1 MTRASLLF
9 LSALAVI
16 VFAVTLAGCA
26 DTKDVTATEVEV
38 LVGLQRTA
46 CYGRCPVYE
55 LSVLNTGEATLNVGR
70 FCEEAFGRSLEMG
83 THRANVDVGLWR
95 MVADLAYDMG
105 YDTLQTRYDDPM
117 VMDLPAN
124 IVTVNGKTVF
134 SRYGGPDLNDLYMR
148 IERLIGTTD
157 WKADP
162 STAR

>member
-9 LSALAVI
+9 LMALAV
-16 VFAVTLAGCA
+16 FASFLVGCA
-26 DTKDVTATEVEV
+26 DTKEVAATDVEV

-70 FCEEAFGRSLEMG
+70 FCEEAFGRALEPG
-83 THRANVDVGLWR
+83 VHRANVDVGLWR
-95 MVADLAYDMG
+95 MVADLASDMG
-105 YDTLQTRYDDPM
+105 YDTLQTRYDDPK

-134 SRYGGPDLNDLYMR
+134 NRYGGPNLSDLYAR
-148 IERLIGTTD
+148 IERLVGTTD
-157 WKADP
+157 WQADP
-162 STAR
+162 SSAR

>member
-9 LSALAVI
+9 LMALAV
-16 VFAVTLAGCA
+16 FASFLVGCA
-26 DTKDVTATEVEV
+26 DTKEVAATDVEV

-70 FCEEAFGRSLEMG
+70 FCEEAFGRALEPG
-83 THRANVDVGLWR
+83 VHRANVDVGLWR
-95 MVADLAYDMG
+95 MVADLASDLG
-105 YDTLQTRYDDPM
+105 YDTLQTRYDDPK

-134 SRYGGPDLNDLYMR
+134 NRYGGPNLSDLYAR
-148 IERLIGTTD
+148 IERLVGTTD
-157 WKADP
+157 WQADP
-162 STAR
+162 SSAR